1 MATIDPIIEQLKC
14 AVGQD
19 YVVHMPEDL
28 IVYEYDGSV
37 DKATPRAV
45 VLPAN
50 TQQVSEVMKI
60 AWSHGEPIVARGAGT
75 GLSGGAITEVGG
87 I

>member
-28 IVYEYDGSV
+28 IVYEYDGS
-37 DKATPRAV
+37 T
-45 VLPAN
+45 
-50 TQQVSEVMKI
+50 
-60 AWSHGEPIVARGAGT
+60 GFRGYENRME
-75 GLSGGAITEVGG
+75 SW
-87 I
+87 